1 MANVV
6 TRHFETLFL
15 VYDMTYSNIQD
26 LMSIPSSSLFQ
37 KLLHRIELWLLKSSP
52 LQSSNSSQNA
62 SLLCLL
68 TFFLIILFFKFLP
81 LNSSNSITS
90 LSICELT
97 MLTWVLSFRPDQ
109 IRLLMDIFTVY
120 AKNPNKCFICL
131 GAPWRVFLINSIMNF
146 YVLNGNPMKR
156 KQLKYFCDL
165 EKKNCQWACSF
176 FSC

>member
-1 MANVV
+1 MIRLTPTFKTSWVCPV
-6 TRHFETLFL
+6 RVSFRSC
-15 VYDMTYSNIQD
+15 Y
-26 LMSIPSSSLFQ
+26 
-37 KLLHRIELWLLKSSP
+37 IELNYDFWFLKSSP

-68 TFFLIILFFKFLP
+68 TFFNDFFLKFLP
-81 LNSSNSITS
+81 LNSRNSITS

-109 IRLLMDIFTVY
+109 IRLLMDIYTVY

-131 GAPWRVFLINSIMNF
+131 GAPWRFFLINSIMNF

-156 KQLKYFCDL
+156 KQMKYFCDF
-165 EKKNCQWACSF
+165 EKKKNWACSF

>member
-6 TRHFETLFL
+6 TRHFETLLL
-15 VYDMTYSNIQD
+15 VYDKTYSNIQD
-26 LMSIPSSSLFQ
+26 LMSMPSSSLFQ
-37 KLLHRIELWLLKSSP
+37 KLLHWVELWLLKSSP

-68 TFFLIILFFKFLP
+68 TFFNDFVFKFLP

-109 IRLLMDIFTVY
+109 IRLLMDIYTVY

-131 GAPWRVFLINSIMNF
+131 GAPWRFFLINSIMNF
-146 YVLNGNPMKR
+146 IVLNGNPMKR
-156 KQLKYFCDL
+156 KQMKYFCDF
-165 EKKNCQWACSF
+165 EKKNWACSF